1 MKDIAH
7 YAPLLSD
14 SDDGDPVVSP
24 RWPEKRTSIF
34 HLAIIVTQAL
44 LIIGLVALNWST
56 YTKSKSAACSQVVY
70 CKIFIFRI
78 IPDNDENMDLHS
90 SVATPVRVQAC
101 LVRQWLSRTGDHI
114 SGRTFPRG

>member
-1 MKDIAH
+1 MGNKLALIGYRRWYNFVSQTNPSYSGTMKDIAH

-34 HLAIIVTQAL
+34 HLAIIVAQAL

-70 CKIFIFRI
+70 CKIFIF
-78 IPDNDENMDLHS
+78 PYY
-90 SVATPVRVQAC
+90 
-101 LVRQWLSRTGDHI
+101 
-114 SGRTFPRG
+114 SG